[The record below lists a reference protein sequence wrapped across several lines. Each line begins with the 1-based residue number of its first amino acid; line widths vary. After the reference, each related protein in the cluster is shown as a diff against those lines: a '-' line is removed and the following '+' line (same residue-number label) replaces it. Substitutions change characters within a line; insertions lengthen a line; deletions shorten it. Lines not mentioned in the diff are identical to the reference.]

1 MRRESRRTLPDRRR
15 ATLRRGRAGIVM
27 LAGFAVAITLAPAE
41 APATIEQ
48 QRARLPAPAKCRDPV
63 AGVWRSHAYN
73 EMWEEWNVFTLS
85 VKRKDGS
92 ETELEGTVTNEAW
105 YGPESEEQRGR
116 CEGRLQYLVSMPG
129 EGKVVNGRIDFGG
142 VREWKLEEVFCGDF
156 DGGYN
161 LDQFSGQIDPD
172 RLEFQSVNNDG
183 GRFVNVPTVFRRIK
197 CLDGPEDEEEIAVTV
212 APPPFYPP
220 EGASGCGCTL

>member
-1 MRRESRRTLPDRRR
+1 MLSFSLALSLYP
-15 ATLRRGRAGIVM
+15 AT
-27 LAGFAVAITLAPAE
+27 

-48 QRARLPAPAKCRDPV
+48 QRARLPAPAKCEDPV

-73 EMWEEWNVFTLS
+73 EMWEEWNIFTLT
-85 VKRKDGS
+85 VRRIDGS
-92 ETELEGTVTNEAW
+92 PTLLEGTVTNEAW
-105 YGPESEEQRGR
+105 FGPDTEENRGR
-116 CEGRLQYLVSMPG
+116 CEGRLQYLVSMD
-129 EGKVVNGRIDFGG
+129 GKGQVIDGNIAFGG
-142 VREWKLEEVFCGDF
+142 VGEWRLDEVFCGVF

-161 LDQFSGQIDPD
+161 LDQFSGKIDPD

-197 CLDGPEDEEEIAVTV
+197 CLDEGSDDTDPEVHV

-220 EGASGCGCTL
+220 PESGGCSCSG